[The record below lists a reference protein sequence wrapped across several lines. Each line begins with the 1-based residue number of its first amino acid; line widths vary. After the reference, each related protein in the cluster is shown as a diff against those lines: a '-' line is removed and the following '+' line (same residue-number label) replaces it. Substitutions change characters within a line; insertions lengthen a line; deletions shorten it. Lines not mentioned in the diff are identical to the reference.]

1 MNKACKTLA
10 LVVPIAVASVA
21 VRPVAAQMQ
30 TGGYIKLVGGRT
42 DITGEETDP
51 AHAGWISIASVK
63 VDSIPEDMEAKQLK
77 KKIGTLTMT
86 RQSDRSSQ
94 ELMAAAFTGQKFK
107 EVLIDFYESPA
118 GQAIRHLL
126 T

>member
-1 MNKACKTLA
+1 MNKASKTLA
-10 LVVPIAVASVA
+10 LVVPIAVASVV

-30 TGGYIKLVGGRT
+30 TGGYMKLVGGRT
-42 DITGEETDP
+42 DITGEATDP

-63 VDSIPEDMEAKQLK
+63 VDSIPEDMKAKQL
-77 KKIGTLTMT
+77 KKIGTLTMA